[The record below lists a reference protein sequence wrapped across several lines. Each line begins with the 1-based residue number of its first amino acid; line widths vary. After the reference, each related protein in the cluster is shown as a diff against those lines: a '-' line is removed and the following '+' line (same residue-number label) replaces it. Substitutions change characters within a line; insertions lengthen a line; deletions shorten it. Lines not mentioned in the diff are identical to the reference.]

1 MNFESIIEKLMVAV
15 IFIGLILSVIIT
27 VQHLAGYTHRSYDP
41 WLLPV
46 FAAMTLQI
54 VGMKQR

>member
-1 MNFESIIEKLMVAV
+1 MNFQSTVEKLMVAV

-27 VQHLAGYTHRSYDP
+27 VQHLTGQAHRSYDP

-46 FAAMTLQI
+46 FAAMSLQI
-54 VGMKQR
+54 VGMKKR

>member
-1 MNFESIIEKLMVAV
+1 MNFESIIEKLMVSV
-15 IFIGLILSVIIT
+15 IFIGLILSIIIT

-54 VGMKQR
+54 AGMKR

>member
-1 MNFESIIEKLMVAV
+1 MTFQSTIEKLMVAV
-15 IFIGLILSVIIT
+15 VFIGLILSIIIT
-27 VQHLAGYTHRSYDP
+27 FQHFTGHTHRSYDP

-54 VGMKQR
+54 AGMKR